1 MLLSKNAY
9 FFFSFLG
16 HFIDECEKVVS
27 PKLKLAEE
35 IAKTSQAN
43 FEEAL
48 SKVSDLEKV
57 WKEVKIK
64 LLKVLSICGIYSGVN
79 NFWFEP

>member
-1 MLLSKNAY
+1 MAY
-9 FFFSFLG
+9 NILRCIFFRFLG
-16 HFIDECEKVVS
+16 HFIDECEKIVS

-35 IAKTSQAN
+35 NAKTSQAK

-57 WKEVKIK
+57 LDEVKIK
-64 LLKVLSICGIYSGVN
+64 LLKVLSRCYIYS
-79 NFWFEP
+79 E

>member
-1 MLLSKNAY
+1 MH
-9 FFFSFLG
+9 FFRFLG
-16 HFIDECEKVVS
+16 HFIDECEKIVS

-35 IAKTSQAN
+35 NAKTSQAK

-57 WKEVKIK
+57 LDEVKIK
-64 LLKVLSICGIYSGVN
+64 LLKVLSRCYIYSGVN
-79 NFWFEP
+79 NFWFDT